1 MKNKCDKMYAIF
13 LKDVVIS
20 DNILLNAINS
30 FNVHDEGRVLTIDDV
45 CKYARKTLSDHY
57 NDDYMMLLKN
67 DLTGEQWYLSYNIV
81 AYAAGEEFVPE
92 IIMVCNYDTAIITR
106 NYKAGSLK
114 FLSIRQTITNVKIIE
129 GKIGSLSTPHN
140 FSYPNSLSFRRKS
153 IKLPFSL

>member
-13 LKDVVIS
+13 MKDVVVS

-30 FNVHDEGRVLTIDDV
+30 FNVHDEGRVLTVDDV
-45 CKYARKTLSDHY
+45 CKCAKKKLSEHY
-57 NDDYMMLLKN
+57 NDDYMMLLRN

-81 AYAAGEEFVPE
+81 AYAAGEGFVPE
-92 IIMVCNYDTAIITR
+92 IVMVYNYDTAIVTR

-114 FLSIRQTITNVKIIE
+114 FLSIRQTITNVKIID
-129 GKIGSLSTPHN
+129 GNIGNLSTPHN
-140 FSYPNSLSFRRKS
+140 FCYPNNLSFRRKS

>member
-1 MKNKCDKMYAIF
+1 MYAIF
-13 LKDVVIS
+13 MKDVVVS
-20 DNILLNAINS
+20 DKILLNAITG
-30 FNVHDEGRVLTIDDV
+30 FNVQDEGRVLTVDDI
-45 CKYARKTLSDHY
+45 CKYAKKRLSEHY

-81 AYAAGEEFVPE
+81 AYAAGEGFVPE
-92 IIMVCNYDTAIITR
+92 IVMISNYDTAIISR

-129 GKIGSLSTPHN
+129 GNIGSLSTPHN
-140 FSYPNSLSFRRKS
+140 FSYPNSLSFRHSS

>member
-13 LKDVVIS
+13 LKDVVVS

-30 FNVHDEGRVLTIDDV
+30 FNVHDEGRVMTVDDV
-45 CKYARKTLSDHY
+45 CKCAKKKLSEHY

-81 AYAAGEEFVPE
+81 AYAAGKGLIPE
-92 IIMVCNYDTAIITR
+92 IIMVSNYDIAIISRNTR
-106 NYKAGSLK
+106 TDYLK
-114 FLSIRQTITNVKIIE
+114 FLSIRKTIANVKIID

-140 FSYPNSLSFRRKS
+140 FYYPNNLSFRHSS